1 MVFHPV
7 LSVEDK
13 KIGWYIS
20 KFCLS
25 WKTLAGISPSF
36 VCHGQ
41 YYLVHIPVLSVM
53 NKNDRYITWF
63 FLSLII
69 IIVISPT
76 FFCRGQNWLV
86 YQPDLFVVVNNG
98 WYINRVSLSWTILVD
113 ISPSLFLLWTILVV
127 ILTGFVCHGQ

>member
-1 MVFHPV
+1 
-7 LSVEDK
+7 
-13 KIGWYIS
+13 
-20 KFCLS
+20 
-25 WKTLAGISPSF
+25 
-36 VCHGQ
+36 
-41 YYLVHIPVLSVM
+41 M
-53 NKNDRYITWF
+53 NKNDWYITWF

-113 ISPSLFLLWTILVV
+113 ISPSLFLLWTILVI

>member
-1 MVFHPV
+1 MDNN
-7 LSVEDK
+7 S
-13 KIGWYIS
+13 WYIS

-53 NKNDRYITWF
+53 NKNDWYITWF

-69 IIVISPT
+69 NVVISPH
-76 FFCRGQNWLV
+76 FS
-86 YQPDLFVVVNNG
+86 VVGKIG
-98 WYINRVSLSWTILVD
+98 WYINWICLSWSIMVGL
-113 ISPSLFLLWTILVV
+113 S
-127 ILTGFVCHGQ
+127 TGFVCHGQYWLIYHQVYFCRGQYWL